1 MSMTVS
7 RWLSVASPSGNAG
20 TRGATGS
27 NGRAAVM
34 TALGDIVVAAAAFWI
49 CGRLGGAPFAPDDA
63 TAILR
68 AVALLSGILL
78 ILGFYRVDLR
88 RSYERFRLRALAVM
102 LFVLAQLI
110 AGPLVEDAFGTAAR
124 VIAAGVLFLI
134 FGFWCEQWLMRG
146 MAGADAE
153 KPAAASR
160 ALAGGERPGSRS
172 MPVYACIKRAS
183 DIALGL
189 LMLIASAPVVALA
202 ALLIKRA
209 DPGPAFYAQTR
220 IGAHGRAIAVLKLRT
235 MYRDA
240 DARLQDL
247 LESDP
252 EARAEWNR
260 FFKLRHDPRVLPR
273 IGHILRRTSI
283 DELPQL
289 WNVIRGSMS
298 LVGPRPFPAYHM
310 QAFDQAFQQ
319 IRTSVPPGLTGLWQ
333 ISERSEGDL
342 HTQRLHD
349 LSYIARRSLLFDLY
363 ILLATVP
370 AVALGRGAR

>member
-1 MSMTVS
+1 
-7 RWLSVASPSGNAG
+7 
-20 TRGATGS
+20 
-27 NGRAAVM
+27 
-34 TALGDIVVAAAAFWI
+34 
-49 CGRLGGAPFAPDDA
+49 
-63 TAILR
+63 
-68 AVALLSGILL
+68 
-78 ILGFYRVDLR
+78 
-88 RSYERFRLRALAVM
+88 
-102 LFVLAQLI
+102 
-110 AGPLVEDAFGTAAR
+110 
-124 VIAAGVLFLI
+124 
-134 FGFWCEQWLMRG
+134 
-146 MAGADAE
+146 
-153 KPAAASR
+153 
-160 ALAGGERPGSRS
+160 

-363 ILLATVP
+363 ILLATAP
-370 AVALGRGAR
+370 AVVLGRGAR